1 MRPAQVDRG
10 TADALAL
17 VLIAPACVG
26 LALLVTS
33 MGRNVDT
40 RAQARSAA
48 ESAAQ
53 AAALERDPDRARHA
67 AERIVAEMLVDV
79 ESCASPVVDVD
90 TSALRPGGAVA
101 VVVECT
107 ASNRGVELVR
117 PTGST
122 YSARAVAHVDPYR
135 SGDR

>member
-1 MRPAQVDRG
+1 MRPATTDRG

-17 VLIAPACVG
+17 VLIAPACVA
-26 LALLVTS
+26 LAVLVAS
-33 MGRNVDT
+33 LGRNVDS

-53 AAALERDPDRARHA
+53 AAALERDPHMARRV
-67 AERIVAEMLVDV
+67 AERIVAEMLIDV
-79 ESCASPVVDVD
+79 ETCASPVVDVD
-90 TSALRPGGAVA
+90 TDALHPGGAVS

-107 ASNRGVELVR
+107 ASSRGADLMPSSR
-117 PTGST
+117 RT

-135 SGDR
+135 SGDG